1 MSVLQD
7 LSPEVVPYQR
17 CNENMDLLSTVKVL
31 WTEIEDISKDTK
43 QDLFSS

>member
-7 LSPEVVPYQR
+7 LSPEVVPHQR
-17 CNENMDLLSTVKVL
+17 CHGNMDLLSTVKVL

-43 QDLFSS
+43 QDLFPS